1 MSLPFKESEFK
12 MGTTRICSHA
22 CSLNGKIMKILMR
35 VLLIG
40 VYLPTKFHVIPS
52 IGCWAIGKVPFLSE
66 DYINLLHKIGQHLV
80 PTVPLF

>member
-1 MSLPFKESEFK
+1 MHVCVMRYKIRKAKLKLDGQMSLPFKESEFK

-52 IGCWAIGKVPFLSE
+52 IGC
-66 DYINLLHKIGQHLV
+66 
-80 PTVPLF
+80 